1 MANVTVAAEIIDE
14 LTGIIAILSAV
25 ALPIGLGM
33 YIAIKGLMAR
43 HHERMEMIK
52 QGIIPTDAK
61 STPNRY
67 RSLRN
72 GFLCMGIALGAIIGL
87 IVSSQIQLDGDY
99 DFLIIGASILLF
111 LGIAY
116 TSFFMITK
124 DKKGFDDDIE

>member
-1 MANVTVAAEIIDE
+1 MANVTVAAEIIDQ

-43 HHERMEMIK
+43 HKERMELIK
-52 QGIIPTDAK
+52 QGIVPNDAK
-61 STPNRY
+61 PTPNRY

-72 GFLCMGIALGAIIGL
+72 GFLCMGIALGVIVGL
-87 IVSSQIQLDGDY
+87 IARSFLQMGEDN
-99 DFLIIGASILLF
+99 DFLIIGAPILLF

-116 TSFFMITK
+116 TAFFMLTK

>member
-1 MANVTVAAEIIDE
+1 MANVTVAAEIIDQ

-33 YIAIKGLMAR
+33 YMGIRSLAAR
-43 HHERMEMIK
+43 HQERMEMIK

-72 GFLCMGIALGAIIGL
+72 GFLCMGIALGTIVGL
-87 IVSSQIQLDGDY
+87 VASSLLQQGEDN

-116 TSFFMITK
+116 TSFYMITK
-124 DKKGFDDDIE
+124 DKKGFDDEIE